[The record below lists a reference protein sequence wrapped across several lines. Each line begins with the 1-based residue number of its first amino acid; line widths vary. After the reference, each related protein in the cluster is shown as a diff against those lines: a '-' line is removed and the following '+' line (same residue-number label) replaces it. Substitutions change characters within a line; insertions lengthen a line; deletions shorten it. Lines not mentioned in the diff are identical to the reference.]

1 MYEYFIGFAGVFET
15 PLSAI
20 LFTFVQ
26 FAFMATESRRRRLA
40 PADAVREKPP
50 FPSVQFAILVGL
62 FARLVLGFLKIG
74 ALEGPART
82 AMVYAG
88 YGMLLGGWLL
98 RYWAQRELGK
108 FFTGEVAVQRD
119 HAVISSG
126 LYRWV
131 RHPAYTGG
139 VLSAFGFGMV
149 LSTWLGAA
157 ISGVLLIWAYV
168 NRVPREEAL
177 LAQQIGE
184 PYRAYMARTWRF
196 VPWIF

>member
-1 MYEYFIGFAGVFET
+1 MYEYFIGPDGVFET
-15 PLSAI
+15 PLSAVM
-20 LFTFVQ
+20 FTFVQ

-40 PADAVREKPP
+40 PADAVRERPP
-50 FPSVQFAILVGL
+50 FPSVQFAILFGL

-74 ALEGPART
+74 AAEGAART
-82 AMVYAG
+82 VMVYGG
-88 YGMLLGGWLL
+88 YALLAAGWLL
-98 RYWAQRELGK
+98 RFWAQRELGK
-108 FFTGEVAVQRD
+108 FFTGEVAVQSD

-126 LYRWV
+126 PYRLV

-177 LAQQIGE
+177 LERQLGE
-184 PYRAYMARTWRF
+184 PYRAYMARTRRF
-196 VPWIF
+196 VPFVF

>member
-1 MYEYFIGFAGVFET
+1 
-15 PLSAI
+15 
-20 LFTFVQ
+20 
-26 FAFMATESRRRRLA
+26 
-40 PADAVREKPP
+40 
-50 FPSVQFAILVGL
+50 
-62 FARLVLGFLKIG
+62 
-74 ALEGPART
+74 
-82 AMVYAG
+82 MVYAG